1 MYDAFFLLGF
11 VLVAGFVSNVL
22 FERTRISPALLLMA
36 LGYVVGPV
44 LGLVDSSSSSFLAS
58 IAPFVGALALSIMLF
73 DGGIALNVFEFF
85 KVLPRTFVFTIM
97 AFVLSIAV
105 TAGVAIL
112 LLGYPP
118 LYGLL
123 LGAAVGGTSSAI
135 VIALAR
141 KATNKAEVRDLLV
154 LESTLT
160 DALCIIAAFV
170 LLQLITAQVA
180 LSPTQV
186 MSLIASAFSIA
197 AVAGIV
203 GAVAWLFAL
212 KKLSYGD
219 FPYMMTLAMIF
230 LLYGIVEAVGGNGG
244 IAVFIF
250 GLALGNARRI
260 VAVINVDGD
269 WGIDEEIV
277 RVQGEITFLVRT
289 FFFVYVG
296 SIISVS
302 GVTLSLLAASVA
314 IVVLLY
320 LVRAASSRLVVGE
333 DNDVIAGMM
342 PRGLAA
348 AVLAGLPAASGL
360 VIVGFQQIAFLVIIA
375 TNVVA
380 TASVILFG
388 QPGKQSEDAPAA
400 PRIVTISTKKAA
412 K

>member
-1 MYDAFFLLGF
+1 
-11 VLVAGFVSNVL
+11 
-22 FERTRISPALLLMA
+22 
-36 LGYVVGPV
+36 
-44 LGLVDSSSSSFLAS
+44 
-58 IAPFVGALALSIMLF
+58 
-73 DGGIALNVFEFF
+73 
-85 KVLPRTFVFTIM
+85 
-97 AFVLSIAV
+97 
-105 TAGVAIL
+105 
-112 LLGYPP
+112 
-118 LYGLL
+118 
-123 LGAAVGGTSSAI
+123 
-135 VIALAR
+135 
-141 KATNKAEVRDLLV
+141 
-154 LESTLT
+154 
-160 DALCIIAAFV
+160 
-170 LLQLITAQVA
+170 
-180 LSPTQV
+180 
-186 MSLIASAFSIA
+186 
-197 AVAGIV
+197 
-203 GAVAWLFAL
+203 
-212 KKLSYGD
+212 
-219 FPYMMTLAMIF
+219 MTLAMIF

-333 DNDVIAGMM
+333 DNGVIAGMM